1 MRRNISA
8 TVLRSKSDQYE
19 MLCGIFME
27 NLLGFKCSRRGA
39 AYIYPKVAMIVM
51 SV

>member
-1 MRRNISA
+1 MKRSFKEENEMRRNISA

-27 NLLGFKCSRRGA
+27 N
-39 AYIYPKVAMIVM
+39 
-51 SV
+51 